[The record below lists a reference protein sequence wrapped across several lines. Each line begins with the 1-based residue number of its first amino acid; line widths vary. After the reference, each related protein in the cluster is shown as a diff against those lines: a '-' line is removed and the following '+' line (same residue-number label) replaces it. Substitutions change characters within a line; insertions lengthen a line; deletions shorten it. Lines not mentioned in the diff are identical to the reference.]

1 MKKTPLN
8 AGRDLEMVVCVDSLG
23 LQGIQGYRVRVE
35 CDLSSG
41 LPAFDLVGLPD
52 AAVKEAKERVRSAI
66 RNAGFSFPVSR
77 ITVNLSP
84 ADRKKEGTVYDLPI
98 LLGILKASGA
108 LGADLSG
115 CAFVGEVGL
124 TGRVRAVRGMLP
136 MALAAREAGFQRL
149 FVPSDS
155 APEATLAE
163 GVTVYPV
170 DTVSQLISHLTGEQ
184 PIPPARP
191 WTPGDGGTEPQPD
204 FADVKGQQH
213 VKRALEIAAA
223 GGHHILMIGP
233 PGSGKSMLAKRLPSI
248 LPEMTRAE
256 ALEST
261 KIWSVQGLTDRDNP
275 LLTHRP
281 FRSPHHTVSAAALT
295 GGGSNPKPGEIS
307 LAHNGV
313 LFLDELPEFRRD
325 ALEVLRQ
332 PLEDGVVQISRVAG
346 TMRYPAR
353 FQLVCAMNPCKCG
366 WYGHPSGKCTCS
378 EQSIRRYLSRLSG
391 PLLDRID
398 LLVEVP
404 ALNFEELGQQAPS
417 EPSEAIRAR
426 VTRARRVQL
435 DRGVDCNAHLEG
447 RALRESCQLDGTGTA
462 LMKTAYESMALSAR
476 SYDRILRVAR
486 TIADL
491 DGSETIQASHLA
503 EAIQYRTTD
512 YLKR

>member
-1 MKKTPLN
+1 
-8 AGRDLEMVVCVDSLG
+8 MVVCVDSLG
-23 LQGIQGYRVRVE
+23 LQGIEGYGVRVE
-35 CDLSSG
+35 CDLAGG
-41 LPAFDLVGLPD
+41 LPAFELVGLPD
-52 AAVKEAKERVRSAI
+52 AAVKEAKERVRAAI
-66 RNAGFSFPVSR
+66 RNVGCKFPVSR

-84 ADRKKEGTVYDLPI
+84 ADRRKEGTVYDLPI
-98 LLGILKASGA
+98 LLGILKASGGLDAA
-108 LGADLSG
+108 LEG

-124 TGRVRAVRGMLP
+124 TGLVRPVRGMLS
-136 MALAAREAGFQRL
+136 MALAARALGVQRL
-149 FVPSDS
+149 FVPADN
-155 APEATLAE
+155 APEATLAGGLE
-163 GVTVYPV
+163 VYPV
-170 DTVSQLISHLTGEQ
+170 ESVQQLLSHLTGRE
-184 PIPPARP
+184 PISPAP
-191 WTPGDGGTEPQPD
+191 AWEPASGAEPLPD

-223 GGHHILMIGP
+223 GGHHILMVGP

-248 LPEMTRAE
+248 LPEMTRGE

-261 KIWSVQGLTDRDNP
+261 KIWSVQGLTGRERP
-275 LLTHRP
+275 LLTQRP
-281 FRSPHHTVSAAALT
+281 FRAPHHTVSAAALT
-295 GGGSNPKPGEIS
+295 GGGPNPRPGEIS

-325 ALEVLRQ
+325 TLEVLRQ

-346 TMRYPAR
+346 TVRYPAR

-398 LLVEVP
+398 LQVEVP
-404 ALNFEELGQQAPS
+404 ALNFEELRQETPS

-426 VTRARRVQL
+426 VEAARRLQL
-435 DRGVDCNAHLEG
+435 ERGVDCNAHLAG
-447 RALRESCQLDGTGTA
+447 QALRDTCALDGAGAA
-462 LMKTAYESMALSAR
+462 LMKTAYDSMALSAR

-491 DGSETIQASHLA
+491 DGSPGIQAPHLA

-512 YLKR
+512 YLRR

>member
-1 MKKTPLN
+1 
-8 AGRDLEMVVCVDSLG
+8 MVVCVDSLG
-23 LQGIQGYRVRVE
+23 LQGIEGYGVRVE
-35 CDLSSG
+35 CDLAGG
-41 LPAFDLVGLPD
+41 LPAFELVGLPD
-52 AAVKEAKERVRSAI
+52 AAVKEAKERVRAAI
-66 RNAGFSFPVSR
+66 RNVGCKFPVSR

-84 ADRKKEGTVYDLPI
+84 ADRRKEGTVYDLPI
-98 LLGILKASGA
+98 LLGILKASVGLDAA
-108 LGADLSG
+108 LEG

-124 TGRVRAVRGMLP
+124 TGQVRPVRGMLS
-136 MALAAREAGFQRL
+136 MALAARALGVQRL
-149 FVPSDS
+149 FVPADN
-155 APEATLAE
+155 APEATLAGGLE
-163 GVTVYPV
+163 VYPV
-170 DTVSQLISHLTGEQ
+170 ESVQQLLSHLTGRE
-184 PIPPARP
+184 PISPAP
-191 WTPGDGGTEPQPD
+191 AWEPASGAEPLPD

-223 GGHHILMIGP
+223 GGHHILMVGP

-248 LPEMTRAE
+248 LPEMTRGE

-261 KIWSVQGLTDRDNP
+261 KIWSVQGLTGRERP
-275 LLTHRP
+275 LLTQRP
-281 FRSPHHTVSAAALT
+281 FRAPHHTVSAAALT
-295 GGGSNPKPGEIS
+295 GGGPNPRPGEIS

-325 ALEVLRQ
+325 TLEVLRQ

-346 TMRYPAR
+346 TVRYPAR

-398 LLVEVP
+398 LQVEVP
-404 ALNFEELGQQAPS
+404 ALNFEELRQETPS

-426 VTRARRVQL
+426 VEAARRLQL
-435 DRGVDCNAHLEG
+435 ERGVDCNAHLAG
-447 RALRESCQLDGTGTA
+447 QALRDTCALDGAGAA
-462 LMKTAYESMALSAR
+462 LMKTAYDSMALSAR

-491 DGSETIQASHLA
+491 DGSPGIQAPHLA

-512 YLKR
+512 YLRR